1 MAPGGDGGDFV
12 LVRSR
17 VELLSGKVME
27 SGGVQKNFL
36 DVARLVDY
44 ADFRFSPGP
53 LYGYK
58 ISRDLGSALAFD
70 AGGPRPAT
78 VPKLGSKF

>member
-12 LVRSR
+12 LRSR

-27 SGGVQKNFL
+27 SGGVQKNLL

-58 ISRDLGSALAFD
+58 ISRGLGSALAFD

-78 VPKLGSKF
+78 VPKLGSNF